1 MPFAQRVAEAQAL
14 FTEFGD
20 FELRALET
28 LALVLVLLL
37 LRWVA
42 GLLIR
47 RNVADERTR
56 YTWRKSTTY
65 VLGVVATFLI
75 ARVWFEG
82 VRSLATFLGLFAAGL
97 AVALKDPVLNLAGWL
112 FILSRRPFVVGDRIQ
127 LGRHSGD
134 VVDQRIFEFT
144 VLEIGNWVHADQS
157 TGRIIH
163 VPNGKVFTE
172 PLANYTRGFPY
183 IWNELEVTVTFE
195 SDWRAAKELLLEIV
209 KTATE
214 DLDDAQREIRAA
226 SRLFLIH
233 YGTLTPTVYTSVVR
247 NGVRLTLRY
256 LCRARARRGTA
267 QALWESILD
276 AFAARA
282 DIAFAYPTQRFYDR
296 AREGKPGPVE
306 DRA

>member
-1 MPFAQRVAEAQAL
+1 MPFAQRVEEAQAL
-14 FTEFGD
+14 FAEFGD

-42 GLLIR
+42 GVLIR
-47 RNVADERTR
+47 RNVSDERTR

-127 LGRHSGD
+127 LGTHSGD

-183 IWNELEVTVTFE
+183 IWNEIEVTVTFE
-195 SDWRAAKELLLEIV
+195 SDWRAAKEVLLEIV

-233 YGTLTPTVYTSVVR
+233 YGTLTPTVYTSVVQ

-267 QALWESILD
+267 QDLWESILD
-276 AFAARA
+276 AFAARS
-282 DIAFAYPTQRFYDR
+282 DIAFAYPTQRFFDH
-296 AREGKPGPVE
+296 AREAKPGPVE